1 MCPLIAIAKI
11 IGIALLVF
19 IVVLVQLIVFL
30 IPPLRRH
37 YVWIMPRFW
46 HRCVCGLTG
55 IKITMTGTDKS
66 KTLKNRPVI
75 YVSNH
80 TSYLDILALGTFLKG
95 IFIAKSEI
103 AGWPIFGFLSKLQ
116 GTYFIER
123 KPSAAIK
130 QKEDIRDYLNDGVR
144 LLFFPEGTTNN
155 GFDILPFKSSL
166 FGATLHPDIMGKAP
180 IIQTISLKYYRKD
193 GSIITQQSEM
203 DDIAW
208 YLDTHELTPHLWAF
222 LKTKGITA
230 NLHFGDMI
238 DVNNI
243 VKDADNE
250 RAGRKLI
257 TQKAEDI
264 IRADFE
270 NL

>member
-1 MCPLIAIAKI
+1 MRSLIASVKI
-11 IGIALLVF
+11 LGIAFLVLT
-19 IVVLVQLIVFL
+19 IALVQMIVFL

-46 HRCVCGLTG
+46 HRCVCHITG
-55 IKITMTGTDKS
+55 IKITMTGTDNAAQ
-66 KTLKNRPVI
+66 LKKRPII

-80 TSYLDILALGTFLKG
+80 TSYLDILALGRFLKG

-130 QKEDIRDYLNDGVR
+130 QKEDIRDYLSDGVR

-155 GFDILPFKSSL
+155 GFNILPFKSSL

-180 IIQTISLKYYRKD
+180 VIQTISLKYYRKD
-193 GSIITQQSEM
+193 GSKITDQKEM
-203 DDIAW
+203 DNIAW
-208 YLDTHELTPHLWAF
+208 YLDDHELTPHLWAF

-238 DVNNI
+238 NVHDI
-243 VKDADNE
+243 VKNADND
-250 RAGRKLI
+250 RAGRKII
-257 TQKAEDI
+257 TQTAEDI
-264 IRADFE
+264 IRADFDT
-270 NL
+270 L